1 MHNNVFN
8 NKQLGSSMLEI
19 LVAIF
24 ILSVGLL
31 GLASLQIAS
40 IKNINN
46 AQFHSLATEYAYDM
60 AERMRS
66 NRAAVT
72 SGAYDN
78 IVSTVTDPGCTVC
91 STSGM
96 AQFDGYQWNQKIQS
110 DVKTGGLPEGI
121 GTVIKNGNVFNITI
135 AWKEQQRS
143 NTGGRV
149 GDASFTLNVQI

>member
-1 MHNNVFN
+1 
-8 NKQLGSSMLEI
+8 MLEI
-19 LVAIF
+19 LVALF

-66 NRAAVT
+66 NRAAVI
-72 SGAYDN
+72 SGDYDN
-78 IVSTVTDPGCTVC
+78 VVSTVTDPGCTVC

-96 AQFDGYQWNQKIQS
+96 AQFDAYQWNQKIQS
-110 DVKTGGLPEGI
+110 DVKTGGLPEGV
-121 GTVIKNGNVFNITI
+121 GTVNKNGDVFNITI

-143 NTGGRV
+143 DNGGRV